1 MGVLNSNK
9 EISTNIINC
18 GDSFNV
24 KLSLTAAPDIVN
36 NPTDIVLVLDRSGSM
51 SGTPLANLKLGAKKF
66 VEIIDESTDGS
77 GDGQIGNGS
86 RIGIVSFSSTAT
98 QDTALI
104 TSVADLNNA
113 IDALTAGGLTN
124 HADAFAQAI
133 DLFDMASSNAKVI
146 VMFTDG
152 VTTAGDPPTPVASLA
167 KAQGII
173 IYCIGLVGDTGLD
186 INALNDWSSDPD
198 SAYVVVTPDDAE
210 LEDLFEELA
219 ENISKP
225 GATNIEITDILNSC
239 FKIDNIVG
247 VSKGVANILN
257 DTTIKWEMDQL
268 GTTSSEGATLEFS
281 VSHVGTCTGMVKVD
295 SNIEYSDEEGNLV
308 LFADPSINVECNEPI
323 CIEECPT
330 PVDVTIDGCDD
341 TVEYDAG
348 DIYLDS
354 LGRILELEANIK
366 NVCPNRR
373 VALAVIVTE
382 VDDNGLEYKRGIKM
396 MVIPAHTHSTCRDI
410 KIKCIR
416 FVLPELLDVSN
427 TNGSIC
433 NNRKFKAR
441 FISHYIDN
449 EFECC
454 NNDLT

>member
-9 EISTNIINC
+9 EISTNMIRC
-18 GDSFNV
+18 GESFHV

-77 GDGQIGNGS
+77 ENGQIGNGS

-104 TSVADLNNA
+104 TSVLELDNA
-113 IDALTAGGLTN
+113 IDNLTAGGQTN
-124 HADAFAQAI
+124 HADAFTQAI
-133 DLFDMASSNAKVI
+133 DLFDMTSSNAKVI
-146 VMFTDG
+146 IMFTDG
-152 VTTAGDPPTPVASLA
+152 VTTAGSPPTPIAELA

-186 INALNDWSSDPD
+186 VNSLNDWSSDPD
-198 SAYVVVTPDDAE
+198 SAYVAVTPDDAE
-210 LEDLFEELA
+210 LEELFEELA

-225 GATNIEITDILNSC
+225 GATNIEITDTLNSC
-239 FKIDNIVG
+239 FKINNIVE
-247 VSKGVANILN
+247 VSKGTANILN

-281 VSHVGTCTGMVKVD
+281 VSHVGTCTGIVKVN
-295 SNIEYSDEEGNLV
+295 SNIEYSDEEGNIV
-308 LFADPSINVECNEPI
+308 SFADPSINVECNEPI
-323 CIEECPT
+323 CVEACPT
-330 PVDVTIDGCDD
+330 SVDVTIRGCDD

-382 VDDNGLEYKRGIKM
+382 VDDNGIEYKRGIKM
-396 MVIPAHTHSTCRDI
+396 MVIPAHTASTCRDV

-416 FVLPELLDVSN
+416 FVLPEVLDVN
-427 TNGSIC
+427 YNHNSIC
-433 NNRKFKAR
+433 NNRKFKVR
-441 FISHYIDN
+441 FISH
-449 EFECC
+449 
-454 NNDLT
+454 